1 MRCDADAT
9 HAVWTNIHPGV
20 SGKHDRQEF
29 ITVTASSSGP
39 RIRLLPDILVDLEAD
54 AERAHQQRLTGR
66 MGGPVTGLAPID
78 SALGGY
84 LAEGLHILHGAPGTG
99 KTALA
104 LQIAATCGAPALFV
118 TAEMPPTELLR
129 RIVARVTGVFLG
141 RLKSGEFAPADV
153 VALARK
159 TIETVPYLAI
169 LDATTGPAPSVVD
182 LQTSIESVRNLVARL
197 GTPDAI
203 EAAMMPCLMVIDSG
217 HAWASGLEMAGAP
230 EYDRLNAA
238 IGGLHDL
245 ARMMGIPILITAER
259 NRASMVTGGQ
269 NAAAGT
275 RTWEYRAETVLDL
288 SPDPDPKVASPI
300 GGERRLILSIHK
312 NRHGPPLPVGPSLD
326 WNGALQ
332 RFKAR

>member
-1 MRCDADAT
+1 MTAT
-9 HAVWTNIHPGV
+9 SP
-20 SGKHDRQEF
+20 
-29 ITVTASSSGP
+29 GP
-39 RIRLLPDILVDLEAD
+39 RIRLLPDILGDLEGE
-54 AERAHQQRLTGR
+54 AERAHQQRLAGR
-66 MGGPVTGLAPID
+66 AGGPVTGLAPVDI
-78 SALGGY
+78 ALGGY

-99 KTALA
+99 KTALV
-104 LQIAATCGAPALFV
+104 LQIAANCGAVALFV
-118 TAEMPPTELLR
+118 TAEMPPVELLR
-129 RIVARVTGVFLG
+129 RITARVTMTYLG

-153 VALARK
+153 IALARRA
-159 TIETVPYLAI
+159 IETVPYLAI
-169 LDATTGPAPSVVD
+169 LDATTGAAPTVED
-182 LQTSIESVRNLVARL
+182 LQNAIEALRNRVARM

-203 EAAMMPCLMVIDSG
+203 EAAISPCLLVIDSG
-217 HAWASGLEMAGAP
+217 HAWAQGLDTAGAP
-230 EYDRLNAA
+230 EYDRLNTA

>member
-1 MRCDADAT
+1 MTTPTR
-9 HAVWTNIHPGV
+9 
-20 SGKHDRQEF
+20 
-29 ITVTASSSGP
+29 GP
-39 RIRLLPDILVDLEAD
+39 RILADLLADLEAD

-118 TAEMPPTELLR
+118 TAEMHPTELLR
-129 RIVARVTGVFLG
+129 RIIARVTGVFLG
-141 RLKSGEFAPADV
+141 RLKSGEFAPADI

-159 TIETVPYLAI
+159 TIETVPYFAI
-169 LDATTGPAPSVVD
+169 LDATTGPAPSIVD

-217 HAWASGLEMAGAP
+217 HAWAAGLDMGAAS
-230 EYDRLNAA
+230 EYDRLNEA
-238 IGGLHDL
+238 IGGLHSL

-259 NRASMVTGGQ
+259 NRSAMATGGQ

-288 SPDPDPKVASPI
+288 SPPDGDKNTPTPA
-300 GGERRLILSIHK
+300 GGERRLVLSIHK
-312 NRHGPPLPVGPSLD
+312 NRHGPPLPAGTSLD
-326 WNGALQ
+326 WHGALQ
-332 RFKAR
+332 RFRIR

>member
-1 MRCDADAT
+1 MTTPTR
-9 HAVWTNIHPGV
+9 
-20 SGKHDRQEF
+20 
-29 ITVTASSSGP
+29 GP
-39 RIRLLPDILVDLEAD
+39 RILADLLADLEAD

-129 RIVARVTGVFLG
+129 RIIARVTGVFLG
-141 RLKSGEFAPADV
+141 RLKSGEFAPADI

-159 TIETVPYLAI
+159 TIETVPYFAI

-217 HAWASGLEMAGAP
+217 HAWAAGLDMGGAS
-230 EYDRLNAA
+230 EYDRLNEA
-238 IGGLHDL
+238 IGGLHSL

-259 NRASMVTGGQ
+259 NRSAMATGGQ

-288 SPDPDPKVASPI
+288 SPPDGDKNTPTPA
-300 GGERRLILSIHK
+300 GGERRLVLSIHK
-312 NRHGPPLPVGPSLD
+312 NRHGPPLPAGTSLD
-326 WNGALQ
+326 WHGALQ
-332 RFKAR
+332 RFRIR

>member
-1 MRCDADAT
+1 M
-9 HAVWTNIHPGV
+9 
-20 SGKHDRQEF
+20 
-29 ITVTASSSGP
+29 TASSSGP
-39 RIRLLPDILVDLEAD
+39 RIRLLPDILGDLETE

-66 MGGPVTGLAPID
+66 PGGPVTGLAPID
-78 SALGGY
+78 AALGGY

-104 LQIAATCGAPALFV
+104 LQIAATCGAAALFV

-129 RIVARVTGVFLG
+129 RITARVTMTYLG
-141 RLKSGEFAPADV
+141 RLKSGEIAPADIIL
-153 VALARK
+153 LARRA
-159 TIETVPYLAI
+159 IETAPYLAI
-169 LDATTGPAPSVVD
+169 LDATTGPAPDVD
-182 LQTSIESVRNLVARL
+182 ALQTAIVSVRNLVSRL
-197 GTPDAI
+197 GTPEAI

-245 ARMMGIPILITAER
+245 ARMMGIPILVTAER
-259 NRASMVTGGQ
+259 NRAAMATGGQ